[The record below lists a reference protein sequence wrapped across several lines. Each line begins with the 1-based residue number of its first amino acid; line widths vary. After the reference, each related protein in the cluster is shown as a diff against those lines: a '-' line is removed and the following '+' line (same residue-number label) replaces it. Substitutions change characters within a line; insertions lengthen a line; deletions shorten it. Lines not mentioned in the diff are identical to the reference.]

1 MKKWTQ
7 QDTTAHLEI
16 AKIYRFVTDMG
27 YIWRPTAN
35 SDVGLDG
42 EIELVEDR
50 AATTKI
56 IKVQV
61 KSGPSYFRKEDQ
73 RSFEL
78 HASTDDLEYWR
89 LANNPILVSMY
100 TVEIASIYA
109 MSTHIVENKA

>member
-7 QDTTAHLEI
+7 QDTTAHRGI
-16 AKIYRFVTDMG
+16 AKIYRVVTDMG

-50 AATTKI
+50 AATAKI

-89 LANNPILVSMY
+89 LANNPILLAVYHPEKDSLFGVY
-100 TVEIASIYA
+100 IQAYL
-109 MSTHIVENKA
+109 